1 MLRYGILLAL
11 VLLFAFLVLL
21 AVIGVYVYRDARDR
35 RMHAPVWTLVAV
47 AAPFLT
53 GFIVYLIVRGAHPN
67 LRCPSCGEP
76 VGAQFLVCPEVRRQT
91 AACLSFL
98 LVSRGGELECLPALC
113 RPASPGRYELH
124 TRSSKKRQGTWKNPG
139 GRHSCAACPFPAQ
152 RCCCSRPRPLAA
164 GKAGGVGATTMETGD
179 YLQTMAN
186 PEIES
191 WLQESQ
197 SGAADAY
204 ALRYETGEGDE
215 RRVEYLV
222 YVPAWASDA
231 SLSVG
236 QTSDIFG
243 RYVEIDCKNKGGSES
258 FLIVSGD
265 GDPLP
270 QLRLSFGRPPC
281 LLRGAGGRFSA
292 GTRML
297 EKTEKGRRRMILA
310 ALLASLFIPGR
321 PSQLQ

>member
-76 VGAQFLVCPEVRRQT
+76 VGAQFLVCPKCGARLRPSCPSCSFPVEESWNVCPRC
-91 AACLSFL
+91 AAPLPRDGMNCTPAVPKKDRALGKILAAVILVPLVLFL
-98 LVSRGGELECLPALC
+98 LNVLLLTAPPFGGGEE
-113 RPASPGRYELH
+113 
-124 TRSSKKRQGTWKNPG
+124 
-139 GRHSCAACPFPAQ
+139 
-152 RCCCSRPRPLAA
+152 
-164 GKAGGVGATTMETGD
+164 GGVGATTMETGD

-222 YVPAWASDA
+222 YVPAWASEA
-231 SLSVG
+231 SLSVS
-236 QTSDIFG
+236 QTSDFFG
-243 RYVEIDCKNKGGSES
+243 RYVEIDCKNNGGGSES

-270 QLRLSFGRPPC
+270 QLRLSFG
-281 LLRGAGGRFSA
+281 
-292 GTRML
+292 
-297 EKTEKGRRRMILA
+297 
-310 ALLASLFIPGR
+310 GR
-321 PSQLQ
+321 PVSCEVREVDFPLDPDA

>member
-1 MLRYGILLAL
+1 MLGYGMIFVLLLLLAFLILLA
-11 VLLFAFLVLL
+11 A
-21 AVIGVYVYRDARDR
+21 IGIYVYRDAKDR
-35 RMHAPVWTLVAV
+35 RMNALLWTLVAV
-47 AAPFLT
+47 VAPFLT

-67 LRCPSCGEP
+67 LRCPHCGTSVTER
-76 VGAQFLVCPEVRRQT
+76 FLVCPSCGAKLRHVCPSCSFPVEEGWKVCPRCAAQLPEDGEAITPPRQKKDRALGKILAAIILVPLVLFALNLLLLT
-91 AACLSFL
+91 ASPFG
-98 LVSRGGELECLPALC
+98 GGE
-113 RPASPGRYELH
+113 
-124 TRSSKKRQGTWKNPG
+124 
-139 GRHSCAACPFPAQ
+139 
-152 RCCCSRPRPLAA
+152 
-164 GKAGGVGATTMETGD
+164 AGGVGVTTMEAGD
-179 YLQTMAN
+179 YLQTMLN

-236 QTSDIFG
+236 QTSDFFG
-243 RYVEIDCKNKGGSES
+243 RYVEIDCKNNGGGSES

-270 QLRLSFGRPPC
+270 QLRLSFG
-281 LLRGAGGRFSA
+281 
-292 GTRML
+292 
-297 EKTEKGRRRMILA
+297 
-310 ALLASLFIPGR
+310 GR
-321 PSQLQ
+321 PVSCEVREVDFPLDPDA